1 MTIKTMTLA
10 YTRMGM
16 HREVKKALEAYWRGD
31 VDTNSLHT
39 TERDIEAGI
48 ANLPMQQIWVN
59 PDCGLKTRRC
69 KEVMPSPK
77 NRVAAAQQLR
87 EEIDATPH

>member
-1 MTIKTMTLA
+1 MTLA